1 MRIACQIACV
11 GSLLIW
17 PLTPVLPK
25 AAIGCG
31 SSSPHNR
38 IGYTSL
44 ARFVFPYALVM
55 TEELTQLRK
64 SEPVTLAAGFIWL
77 LIGLVY
83 AHDSGDHAAVLNA
96 AEEALIEYAEML
108 LFLLAAMTYV
118 NTMLKRAVFGEVRAL
133 LVRTGSLVIEGCF
146 RSLASLLFSL
156 GGNR

>member
-1 MRIACQIACV
+1 MDISIHLAVCKHEAGLLWMRITCQIAYV

-31 SSSPHNR
+31 SISPHIR

-44 ARFVFPYALVM
+44 AGLVFAYALVM
-55 TEELTQLRK
+55 TEELTRLRK
-64 SEPVTLAAGFIWL
+64 SEPVTLAAGLIWL

-83 AHDSGDHAAVLNA
+83 THDSDHHAAVLNA

-118 NTMLKRAVFGEVRAL
+118 NT
-133 LVRTGSLVIEGCF
+133 
-146 RSLASLLFSL
+146 
-156 GGNR
+156 